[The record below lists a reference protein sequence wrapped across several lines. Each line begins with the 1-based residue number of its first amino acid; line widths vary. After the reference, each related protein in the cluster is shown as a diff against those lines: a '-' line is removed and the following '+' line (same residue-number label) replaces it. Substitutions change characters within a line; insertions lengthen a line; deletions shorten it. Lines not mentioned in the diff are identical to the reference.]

1 MFQKLS
7 QGAMKN
13 LIASWEE
20 CYPKRIPIPTA
31 KGIPRG
37 YRELKGDLSNSPHIR
52 VGSAPNGHSP
62 QKITQETQRR
72 VATQCYNSYN
82 ITLSQ
87 IRLEYKNRNTQAF
100 FFSLPFV
107 FKDLENLLVYTH
119 THTLTCTRTHRMLY
133 FSCFFPIYILREYS
147 HEQNMVDDKT
157 CQLCECKRKKYS

>member
-100 FFSLPFV
+100 FFPFPLSLRIQKIYWF
-107 FKDLENLLVYTH
+107 TH
-119 THTLTCTRTHRMLY
+119 THIRSLAHVHTECYTFLVFFLY
-133 FSCFFPIYILREYS
+133 IS
-147 HEQNMVDDKT
+147 
-157 CQLCECKRKKYS
+157 